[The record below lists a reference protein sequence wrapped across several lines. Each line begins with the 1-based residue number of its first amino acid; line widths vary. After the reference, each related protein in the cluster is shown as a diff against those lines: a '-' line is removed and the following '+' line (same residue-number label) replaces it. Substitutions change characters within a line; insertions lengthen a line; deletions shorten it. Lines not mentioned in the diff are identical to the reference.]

1 MGWREGPGG
10 KTLSS
15 CHVVILGVF
24 LLGLVLKE
32 KVRLSQFS
40 GPSLNRI
47 ISLVVNR
54 IVRQTHL
61 ATIHNPKRGPN
72 LEGSLRAMISQ
83 ARIHSSAHG
92 GSSVCVVVVTRRTE
106 HPPTVMRGQMSGWRT
121 VSVWREVST
130 RGSLS
135 VQGVLVG
142 TV

>member
-1 MGWREGPGG
+1 MEGGTGREDSVLVPCRNPGSISLRTG
-10 KTLSS
+10 VKGESKT
-15 CHVVILGVF
+15 I
-24 LLGLVLKE
+24 
-32 KVRLSQFS
+32 SQFS
-40 GPSLNRI
+40 GPSLNRM

-54 IVRQTHL
+54 IIRQTHL
-61 ATIHNPKRGPN
+61 ATIYNPKRSPN

-121 VSVWREVST
+121 VSVRREVST